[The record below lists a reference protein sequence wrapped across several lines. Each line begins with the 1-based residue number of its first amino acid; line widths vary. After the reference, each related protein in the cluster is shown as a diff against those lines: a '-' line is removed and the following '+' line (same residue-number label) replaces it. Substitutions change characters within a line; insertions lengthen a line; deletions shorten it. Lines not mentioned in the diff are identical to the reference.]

1 MNTIDSKI
9 QALYDYKPDLTKC
22 SDFDQFWAETIE
34 ESKRT
39 PLNPLLRKIDYPSR
53 YVTVYDITYCG
64 FDGTPIH
71 GWYLVPNF
79 TSGGKSSCLI
89 NYHGF
94 GGSRGT
100 PSGLMHWVLSGMSVI
115 SVDCRMQGGD
125 SGNYSNYTSGMVQN
139 FSCLGIL
146 NPYEY
151 YYRAVYMDCIRAIDF
166 AETCEN
172 VASDKIV
179 IHGISQGGGI
189 GMAVCALDHRPII
202 LLVNVASNSNIERRV
217 ENENG
222 SFSSVSEYLRRY
234 PDRITQVYKTI
245 SYFDTMNMADQIN
258 CKVFAS
264 VALKDTTCPA
274 ECYFASY
281 NRIRSEKQ
289 IEIYPFNRHDGA
301 HEVQIEKELSYLD
314 SLGIL

>member
-1 MNTIDSKI
+1 MNTIDQKI
-9 QALYDYKPDLTKC
+9 KELYDYRPALTKC
-22 SDFDQFWAETIE
+22 DDFDQFWAETIE
-34 ESKRT
+34 QSKQM
-39 PLNPLLRKIDYPSR
+39 PLNPIPRRIKYPSR
-53 YVTVYDITYCG
+53 YVEVYDITYCG

-71 GWYLVPNF
+71 GWYLIPNF
-79 TSGGKSSCLI
+79 TRSKKNPCLI

-100 PSGLMHWVLSGMSVI
+100 PSSLMHWVLAGLSVI
-115 SVDCRMQGGD
+115 SVDCRMQGGN
-125 SGNYSNYTSGMVQN
+125 SGNLSNYSSGMVQN

-146 NPYEY
+146 DPREY

-166 AETCEN
+166 AQTCEN
-172 VASDKIV
+172 IALDKIV
-179 IHGISQGGGI
+179 IHGVSQGGGV
-189 GMAVCALDHRPII
+189 GMAVCALDHRPKIA
-202 LLVNVASNSNIERRV
+202 LVNVPSNSNLERRV

-222 SFSSVSEYLRRY
+222 SFSSVSEYLSKY
-234 PDRITQVYKTI
+234 PDRIARAYKTL
-245 SYFDTMNMADQIN
+245 SYFDTMNMADRIE

-301 HEVQIEKELSYLD
+301 RDIQIEKELFYLNNF
-314 SLGIL
+314 GIV

>member
-1 MNTIDSKI
+1 MSSIDSKI
-9 QALYDYKPDLTKC
+9 QDLYAYLPELTKC
-22 SDFDQFWAETIE
+22 DNFDSFWAETIE
-34 ESKRT
+34 QSGQIPLT
-39 PLNPLLRKIDYPSR
+39 PHMEKVDYPSR
-53 YVTVYDITYCG
+53 YVTVYDITYAG

-79 TSGGKSSCLI
+79 TSREKNPCLI

-94 GGSRGT
+94 SGNRGT
-100 PSGLMHWVLSGMSVI
+100 PASLMHWVLSGMSVI

-125 SGNYSNYTSGMVQN
+125 SGNFSKYSSGMVQN
-139 FSCLGIL
+139 FSCLGIAD
-146 NPYEY
+146 PYEY

-166 AETCEN
+166 AETCAN

-189 GMAVCALDHRPII
+189 GMAVCALDHRPKIA
-202 LLVNVASNSNIERRV
+202 LVNVPSNSNLEKRV

-222 SFSSVSEYLRRY
+222 SFSSVSEYLRKY
-234 PDRITQVYKTI
+234 PDRITQVYKTL
-245 SYFDTMNMADQIN
+245 SYFDTMNLADKIE
-258 CKVFAS
+258 CRVLAS

-281 NRIRSEKQ
+281 NRIRSDKQ

-301 HEVQIEKELSYLD
+301 REFHLEKELSYLYD
-314 SLGIL
+314 SGIL